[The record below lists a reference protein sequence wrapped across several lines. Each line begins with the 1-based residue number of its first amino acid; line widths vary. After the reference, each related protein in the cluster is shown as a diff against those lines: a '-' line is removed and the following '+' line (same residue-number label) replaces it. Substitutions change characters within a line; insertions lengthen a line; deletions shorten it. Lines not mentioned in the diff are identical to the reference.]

1 MLPSWIPA
9 ALLPTS
15 FNGGKLTSAEDVW
28 QDITYPKYHFNSQIY
43 ENTVYNGFK
52 KAEKDVEM
60 VYGPDIRDWPDMTE
74 LADDLL
80 LKVAS
85 VIHDEVTT
93 TDELIPSGETAS
105 YRSNPEKISA
115 FTLIRKDP
123 KYVGRAKTVR
133 EFERARLKGDE
144 KTAMEYFSI
153 LEKAGIFVPKDRLMN
168 HTGIGSVLYAKRPGD
183 GSAREYAASCQK
195 VLGGFANICIEYA
208 TKRYRSNCVNWGI
221 LPFTYGTDP
230 IDLQP
235 GEYIY
240 LSNIRN
246 SVEKGLTEVEAT
258 VISEDGKTRVMKLNL
273 PDVTEAE
280 KQVLLAGSLINFYK
294 LGK

>member
-1 MLPSWIPA
+1 M
-9 ALLPTS
+9 
-15 FNGGKLTSAEDVW
+15 
-28 QDITYPKYHFNSQIY
+28 
-43 ENTVYNGFK
+43 
-52 KAEKDVEM
+52 
-60 VYGPDIRDWPDMTE
+60 
-74 LADDLL
+74 
-80 LKVAS
+80 
-85 VIHDEVTT
+85 
-93 TDELIPSGETAS
+93 
-105 YRSNPEKISA
+105 
-115 FTLIRKDP
+115 
-123 KYVGRAKTVR
+123 GRAKTVR

-240 LSNIRN
+240 LSNIRILWKK
-246 SVEKGLTEVEAT
+246 V
-258 VISEDGKTRVMKLNL
+258 
-273 PDVTEAE
+273 
-280 KQVLLAGSLINFYK
+280 
-294 LGK
+294 